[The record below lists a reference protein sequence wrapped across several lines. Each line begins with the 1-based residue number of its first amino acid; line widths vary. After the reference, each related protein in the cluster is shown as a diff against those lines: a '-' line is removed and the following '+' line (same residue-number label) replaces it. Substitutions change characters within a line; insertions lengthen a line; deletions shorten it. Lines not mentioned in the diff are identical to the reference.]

1 MAKYLK
7 NLKNNSGGNQFVKVK
22 KQPPKVFYKRE
33 VLKNSKNSQ
42 ENTCVAVFF
51 KIKLQASVLQLY

>member
-22 KQPPKVFYKRE
+22 KQPTKVFYKRE

-42 ENTCVAVFF
+42 ENTCVAVFV